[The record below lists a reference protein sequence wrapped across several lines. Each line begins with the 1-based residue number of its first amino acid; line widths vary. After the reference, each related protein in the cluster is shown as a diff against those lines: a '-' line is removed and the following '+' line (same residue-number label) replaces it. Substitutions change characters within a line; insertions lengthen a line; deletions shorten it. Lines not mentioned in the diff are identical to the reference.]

1 LLENEQAMKRT
12 ILLLLLI
19 SVLSTSVSAQFP
31 QSYGN
36 RLQFVLDSVCS
47 IYNLKGVSAAVT
59 VPGIGTWEGVYGIS
73 ETGAPMATNMALG
86 IGSNT
91 KTFMAAAILKMV
103 EQNLI
108 SLSDTIGTWIQHPN
122 VNGQITITQLLNH
135 TSGVYNFT
143 NSQAFEDSMITD
155 FTRVWQPEDVLQFI
169 EAPAFPAGTNWDYSN
184 SNYLLLGLIIKQVTA
199 QPLSVFLRNNI
210 LTPAGLS
217 NTWLFPEETPVV
229 PVAHSWSA
237 AFSWLGSLEDIVST
251 YNYSHN
257 SMFSMAWAAGAIM
270 STASDNA
277 QFWSKLITGQIL
289 SPASLVKM
297 KQVVHLSSVTG
308 YGLGIFRYK
317 NFNART
323 IYAHGGTNLGF
334 INENLADS
342 ISGVGISVLTNQ
354 DSVSNNIVRTRI
366 VAALHKVTITPPLS
380 VDALAATRGD
390 VTIYPNPAKD
400 KINIEGLNEG
410 EISRLKIYDMAG
422 KIVYAKDIIS
432 YRNITLPVLSTGTY
446 ILKITCN
453 KNEREISKMLHVV
466 L

>member
-1 LLENEQAMKRT
+1 MKRA

-19 SVLSTSVSAQFP
+19 SALSTSVSAQFP

-47 IYNLKGVSAAVT
+47 IYNVKGVSAAVT
-59 VPGIGTWEGVYGIS
+59 VPGIGTWEGIYGIS
-73 ETGAPMATNMALG
+73 ETGVPMATNMALG

-91 KTFMAAAILKMV
+91 KTFIAAIILKME

-199 QPLSVFLRNNI
+199 QPLNIFLRNNI

-217 NTWLFPEETPVV
+217 KTWLFPEETPVV
-229 PVAHSWSA
+229 PIAHSWSA
-237 AFSWLGSLEDIVST
+237 AFNWLGSLEDIVAT

-289 SPASLVKM
+289 SSASLAKM
-297 KQVVHLSSVTG
+297 KQVVQLSSVTG

-317 NFNART
+317 NFNGRT

-354 DSVSNNIVRTRI
+354 DSVSNSIVRTRI
-366 VAALHKVTITPPLS
+366 VAALHKVTTTAPLS
-380 VDALAATRGD
+380 VDTLNATRGD
-390 VTIYPNPAKD
+390 VTIYPNPAKG
-400 KINIEGLNEG
+400 KINIQGLNEG
-410 EISRLKIYDMAG
+410 DVSTLRIYDITG
-422 KIVYAKDIIS
+422 KEVYSKEVTS
-432 YRNITLPVLSTGTY
+432 YRNITLPMLSTGTY
-446 ILKITCN
+446 LVKIEAKDQLLRIKKILQ
-453 KNEREISKMLHVV
+453 VV
-466 L
+466 R